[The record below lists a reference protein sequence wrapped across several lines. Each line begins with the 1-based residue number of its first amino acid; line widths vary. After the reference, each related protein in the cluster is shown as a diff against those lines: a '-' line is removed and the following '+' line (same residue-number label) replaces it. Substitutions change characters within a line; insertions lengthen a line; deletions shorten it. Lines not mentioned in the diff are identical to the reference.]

1 MSKESKIT
9 EEELKSIQ
17 DIQSIKNKIVQEL
30 GAIKA
35 RKHEYSHDLAA
46 APAKGGD
53 IADELEKSYGKIN
66 LNIEDVTYEEVK
78 EEENVE
84 ANQKNKYR
92 V

>member
-17 DIQSIKNKIVQEL
+17 DIQSLKNKIVWEL
-30 GAIKA
+30 GAIEA
-35 RKHEYSHDLAA
+35 RKHEYLHDLAA
-46 APAKGGD
+46 ATAKGGD

-66 LNIEDVTYEEVK
+66 LNIEDGTYEEVK

-84 ANQKNKYR
+84 AN
-92 V
+92 